1 MAKPKIPNQ
10 KKKYQEL
17 NRRLNKYVALVEQIY
32 DTLNLEAAKAV
43 SLTNY
48 FSDSDKPFKW
58 SDYPQTKKQ
67 IDDIQKHFVEDINA
81 TIYRDTTEE
90 WKNSNEAQDLIVNK
104 VLKAYNAQVD
114 KEKYKILYQTN
125 SDALKAFQ
133 NRKDKG
139 FNISAKLWQQSM
151 IYKEELEAAISCAI
165 QKGTSAVTL
174 SKQISKYLLDFP
186 LLQKDYK
193 DRYGSAEHIQDCE
206 YRSIRLA
213 RSEINMSYRAAENER
228 WKQMDF
234 VVGYEIKLSGNH
246 NCKGVPKGRYYDICD
261 QLAGKYPKDFEW
273 TGWHPNCYSDDSEVL
288 TSRGWKLFK
297 DVLDDDLILSLN
309 PNERVPEWVG
319 FTDRQCYSHSGKMIR
334 FFNKSL
340 DCLVTPDHN
349 MVYLNKNDGRIR
361 NCQANEYTKGK
372 GAFYRGC
379 EYKSDDIDCMTIGS
393 TVIDFDLFCEF
404 MGYWLSDGSTIRKS
418 QVIISQ
424 KKGEP
429 ARNKIISLIEKLG
442 YKVTEYDDGVCFYSA
457 DICQYLKRF
466 GVCNEKYIPNEIKS
480 SSKRQIEIF
489 LNAFV
494 LCDGYTRPFKSFVGN
509 RGNVFTSN
517 KEERMFFTTSKQ
529 MSGDLSELILK
540 SGKRP
545 SFSVNKAGKSH
556 KRNGVEIKSNYD
568 CYIIRECYSTTST
581 VFDKEYVLYDGNVY
595 DLTLERNHI
604 MYIRRNGKCFW
615 GSNCRCYKVPILKT
629 EEEFWEW
636 DGRSDVSTESV
647 NEVKDVPD
655 KFKLWINDNIHR
667 AKSWGS
673 SPYFIRDNG
682 KYIREDFKVDVYNK
696 TEKVFVRK
704 HRTNLAMSRVEYYN
718 KTYPHIPEV
727 QQAAVNAYTQA
738 VGKTNKGATSRE
750 INRRLR
756 NSTEDEYVDVASK
769 LISQALSKLPKHEG
783 IVYRGETMSMKKL
796 QERFLDHI
804 GDVISDK
811 GFVSSSIYEDT
822 PRKFISHMGVP
833 KSYKRVIF
841 EIQSKNG
848 RDISKISEFNGIFTL
863 ENQHEILFDRQ
874 SKFLVSGLPRELD
887 GIIRI
892 KLIEQ

>member
-1 MAKPKIPNQ
+1 M
-10 KKKYQEL
+10 
-17 NRRLNKYVALVEQIY
+17 
-32 DTLNLEAAKAV
+32 
-43 SLTNY
+43 
-48 FSDSDKPFKW
+48 
-58 SDYPQTKKQ
+58 
-67 IDDIQKHFVEDINA
+67 
-81 TIYRDTTEE
+81 
-90 WKNSNEAQDLIVNK
+90 
-104 VLKAYNAQVD
+104 
-114 KEKYKILYQTN
+114 
-125 SDALKAFQ
+125 
-133 NRKDKG
+133 
-139 FNISAKLWQQSM
+139 
-151 IYKEELEAAISCAI
+151 
-165 QKGTSAVTL
+165 
-174 SKQISKYLLDFP
+174 
-186 LLQKDYK
+186 
-193 DRYGSAEHIQDCE
+193 
-206 YRSIRLA
+206 
-213 RSEINMSYRAAENER
+213 
-228 WKQMDF
+228 
-234 VVGYEIKLSGNH
+234 
-246 NCKGVPKGRYYDICD
+246 
-261 QLAGKYPKDFEW
+261 
-273 TGWHPNCYSDDSEVL
+273 
-288 TSRGWKLFK
+288 
-297 DVLDDDLILSLN
+297 
-309 PNERVPEWVG
+309 
-319 FTDRQCYSHSGKMIR
+319 
-334 FFNKSL
+334 
-340 DCLVTPDHN
+340 
-349 MVYLNKNDGRIR
+349 
-361 NCQANEYTKGK
+361 
-372 GAFYRGC
+372 
-379 EYKSDDIDCMTIGS
+379 
-393 TVIDFDLFCEF
+393 
-404 MGYWLSDGSTIRKS
+404 
-418 QVIISQ
+418 
-424 KKGEP
+424 
-429 ARNKIISLIEKLG
+429 
-442 YKVTEYDDGVCFYSA
+442 
-457 DICQYLKRF
+457 
-466 GVCNEKYIPNEIKS
+466 
-480 SSKRQIEIF
+480 
-489 LNAFV
+489 
-494 LCDGYTRPFKSFVGN
+494 
-509 RGNVFTSN
+509 
-517 KEERMFFTTSKQ
+517 
-529 MSGDLSELILK
+529 
-540 SGKRP
+540 
-545 SFSVNKAGKSH
+545 
-556 KRNGVEIKSNYD
+556 
-568 CYIIRECYSTTST
+568 
-581 VFDKEYVLYDGNVY
+581 YDGNVY